1 MIFSCNGL
9 DLADALTKVSQAL
22 PQRATSPILNGIKFE
37 AEGDFV
43 KVTATDLEFTI
54 SKLVKADVKMSGE
67 VLVPGKIVEE
77 YIKDGRIKVNGRV
90 VTNLA
95 TDINLKKDKC
105 QFDDKDINMP
115 KEYVYYKLHKPK
127 GYICSAS
134 DEKGRKTIYEI
145 VKTNERL
152 FSVGRLDYN
161 SEGLLILTNDGV
173 FANKITHPANHIE
186 KEYIVKIEG
195 NIKESELAVLR
206 AGVVENGKKMPK
218 AKVKL
223 LSYENNQSRLSV
235 IIDEGQNHQIRRM
248 FDCIGKTIILL
259 KRVSVGGLKL
269 GGLPRGKYK
278 ELSQSELDLIF
289 EAQKWKLQ

>member
-1 MIFSCNGL
+1 MALCGL
-9 DLADALTKVSQAL
+9 ASRRK
-22 PQRATSPILNGIKFE
+22 
-37 AEGDFV
+37 
-43 KVTATDLEFTI
+43 
-54 SKLVKADVKMSGE
+54 
-67 VLVPGKIVEE
+67 VEE

-289 EAQKWKLQ
+289 EAQKWKLR